1 MKNLLRKTW
10 FQMILGGI
18 LIGVILILVDQK
30 VNFFK
35 GDNKPDKYNG
45 AIEVNSN
52 ETYFTKMELKETKF
66 DFGKVKEGDTVM
78 HEFKLKNI
86 GDEPLMIYKS
96 VGSCDC
102 IAALF
107 TTNPILPGAEDTIKV
122 YFKTLGRKG
131 EQIKTVNLQANTD
144 PAETTLTLTGTVE

>member
-78 HEFKLKNI
+78 HEFKLKTSA
-86 GDEPLMIYKS
+86 M
-96 VGSCDC
+96 
-102 IAALF
+102 
-107 TTNPILPGAEDTIKV
+107 NP
-122 YFKTLGRKG
+122 
-131 EQIKTVNLQANTD
+131 
-144 PAETTLTLTGTVE
+144 